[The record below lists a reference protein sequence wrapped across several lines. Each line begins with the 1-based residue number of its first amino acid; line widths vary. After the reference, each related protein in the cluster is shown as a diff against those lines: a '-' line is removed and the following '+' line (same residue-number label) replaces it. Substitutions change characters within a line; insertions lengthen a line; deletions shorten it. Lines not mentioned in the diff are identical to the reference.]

1 MAKCGEGHRFRSTVG
16 TFRFLNELV
25 KLVSPKYL
33 SAETDARV
41 RAKILDLLL
50 LWTVQYPKEGKIKE
64 AYHMLLRQ
72 GVVHDPPNP
81 VSIQKQR
88 PAPAAA
94 DCPLQ
99 RPPADPTSLKIK
111 QLIQSKNPD
120 RVDVHAANLMI
131 QNYYEVEKKKALRMQ
146 EMSKGRENV
155 AVLHEMM
162 EHFSVSESSADDVA
176 LIRELYGSC
185 KALQPTILML
195 TANPEQEER
204 VMRDALETNDL
215 LVQALQKYESIMAQ
229 ESCTGAQRV
238 EAHDDELIDMT
249 MNEGGTIQQQ
259 QQDGGA
265 DTANTIA
272 LEDIF
277 GIVGETPPLIAM
289 NLPQVLL
296 PENLTSAERRPPR
309 TSVVKGAAA
318 TTNMDLMISEMLLKA
333 TNSSDKFIAAP
344 TLIHDFKG
352 VALNVD
358 AIEPATDLP
367 PRIILN
373 DQKGLKV
380 TLNFTKEHPRDDLAV
395 IVATVANLSPETVTD
410 IELSLQPA
418 SGGDDCQAKVLLD
431 GTRNRLAGVKRFRAA
446 IDDLVLVILVSNP
459 KRVDLPACNITVE
472 YCIGGVGH
480 RQALVVADL
489 PNLF

>member
-50 LWTVQYPKEGKIKE
+50 LWTVQYPKEGKVKE

-277 GIVGETPPLIAM
+277 GNASSDCHEFASNLIAREL
-289 NLPQVLL
+289 NKCR
-296 PENLTSAERRPPR
+296 E
-309 TSVVKGAAA
+309 AASPY
-318 TTNMDLMISEMLLKA
+318 IGGKRCGGYY
-333 TNSSDKFIAAP
+333 KY
-344 TLIHDFKG
+344 
-352 VALNVD
+352 
-358 AIEPATDLP
+358 
-367 PRIILN
+367 
-373 DQKGLKV
+373 GL
-380 TLNFTKEHPRDDLAV
+380 DDL
-395 IVATVANLSPETVTD
+395 
-410 IELSLQPA
+410 
-418 SGGDDCQAKVLLD
+418 GD
-431 GTRNRLAGVKRFRAA
+431 
-446 IDDLVLVILVSNP
+446 
-459 KRVDLPACNITVE
+459 
-472 YCIGGVGH
+472 
-480 RQALVVADL
+480 ALESD
-489 PNLF
+489 